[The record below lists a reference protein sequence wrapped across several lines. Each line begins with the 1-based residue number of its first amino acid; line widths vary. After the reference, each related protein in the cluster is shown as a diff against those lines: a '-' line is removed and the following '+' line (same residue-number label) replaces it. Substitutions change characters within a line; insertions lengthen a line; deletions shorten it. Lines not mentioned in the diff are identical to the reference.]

1 MKTCDVENQLSET
14 IEGHEVNNSF
24 EPIEAEFPFSWL
36 IWTFI
41 ENLLDTKDRKIN
53 YAPGE

>member
-1 MKTCDVENQLSET
+1 MKTCDVENQLSEP
-14 IEGHEVNNSF
+14 IEGHEVNNYF

-41 ENLLDTKDRKIN
+41 ENLLDTKVRKIG